1 MRLDLPHILIVD
13 DDKRILQLINDYL
26 IKNNFRISTADNA
39 IKAREK
45 IENIEF
51 DLIILDIMMPGESGL
66 KLTDTLKKN
75 NFKTPIL
82 LLSALG
88 NPDDRIKGLEIGAND
103 YLTKPFE
110 PKELLLR
117 IKNLIHKN
125 KYNKQKKEIVKFG
138 PYTFNLKKEILK
150 KNRKIFILNSS
161 ETKLLYIL
169 AKSDGK
175 PIIRYNLSKILN
187 IPNTSRALDV
197 QITRLRNKIENNKK
211 FPTYIQTVRGRG
223 YVLKVE

>member
-1 MRLDLPHILIVD
+1 MKLDLPHILIVD

-26 IKNNFRISTADNA
+26 SKNNFRISTANNSL
-39 IKAREK
+39 IAREK

-51 DLIILDIMMPGESGL
+51 DLIVLDIMMPGESGL
-66 KLTDTLKKN
+66 KLTDSLKKN

-117 IKNLIHKN
+117 IKNLIDKN
-125 KYNKQKKEIVKFG
+125 KHNKQKTKIVKFG
-138 PYTFNLKKEILK
+138 PYTFNLKNEILK
-150 KNRKIFILNSS
+150 KNGKIFILSSS

-169 AKSDGK
+169 AKNDGK
-175 PIIRYNLSKILN
+175 PIFRNNLSKILN
-187 IPNTSRALDV
+187 IANTSRALDV

-211 FPTYIQTVRGRG
+211 FPTYIQTVRGQG

>member
-1 MRLDLPHILIVD
+1 MKLDLPHILIVD

-26 IKNNFRISTADNA
+26 SKNNFRISTANNSL
-39 IKAREK
+39 IAREK

-51 DLIILDIMMPGESGL
+51 DLIVLDIMMPGESGL

-88 NPDDRIKGLEIGAND
+88 SADDRIKGLEIGAND
-103 YLTKPFE
+103 YLSKPFE

-117 IKNLIHKN
+117 MKNLIKKN
-125 KYNKQKKEIVKFG
+125 KYNKQKTKIVKFG

-150 KNRKIFILNSS
+150 KNGKIFILTSS
-161 ETKLLYIL
+161 EAKLLYIL
-169 AKSDGK
+169 AKNDGK

-223 YVLKVE
+223 YVLKIE

>member
-1 MRLDLPHILIVD
+1 MKLDLPHILIVD

-26 IKNNFRISTADNA
+26 SKNNFRISTANNSL
-39 IKAREK
+39 IAREK

-51 DLIILDIMMPGESGL
+51 DLIVLDIMMPGESGL
-66 KLTDTLKKN
+66 KLTDSLKKN

-117 IKNLIHKN
+117 IKNLIDKN
-125 KYNKQKKEIVKFG
+125 KHNKQKTKIVKFG
-138 PYTFNLKKEILK
+138 PYTFNLKNEILK
-150 KNRKIFILNSS
+150 KNGKIFILSSS
-161 ETKLLYIL
+161 EAKLLYIL
-169 AKSDGK
+169 AKNDGK
-175 PIIRYNLSKILN
+175 PIFRNNLSKILN
-187 IPNTSRALDV
+187 IANTSRALDV

>member
-26 IKNNFRISTADNA
+26 SKNNFRITTANNSL
-39 IKAREK
+39 IAREK

-51 DLIILDIMMPGESGL
+51 DLIVLDIMMPGESGL
-66 KLTDTLKKN
+66 KLTDSLKKN

-88 NPDDRIKGLEIGAND
+88 NADDRIKGLEIGAND
-103 YLTKPFE
+103 YLAKPFE

-117 IKNLIHKN
+117 MKNLIKKN
-125 KYNKQKKEIVKFG
+125 KYNKQKTKIVKFG

-150 KNRKIFILNSS
+150 KDGKIFILTSS
-161 ETKLLYIL
+161 EAKLLYIL
-169 AKSDGK
+169 AKNDGK

-223 YVLKVE
+223 YVLKIE

>member
-1 MRLDLPHILIVD
+1 MKLDLPHILIVD

-26 IKNNFRISTADNA
+26 SKNNFRISTANNSL
-39 IKAREK
+39 IAREK

-51 DLIILDIMMPGESGL
+51 DLIVLDIMMPGESGL
-66 KLTDTLKKN
+66 KLTDSLKKN

-117 IKNLIHKN
+117 IKNLIDKN
-125 KYNKQKKEIVKFG
+125 KHNKQKTKIVKFG
-138 PYTFNLKKEILK
+138 PYTFNLKNEILK
-150 KNRKIFILNSS
+150 KNGKIFILSSS

-169 AKSDGK
+169 AKNDGK
-175 PIIRYNLSKILN
+175 PIFRNYLSKILN
-187 IPNTSRALDV
+187 IANTSRALDV

>member
-26 IKNNFRISTADNA
+26 IKNNFRISTAENA
-39 IKAREK
+39 LKAREK

-88 NPDDRIKGLEIGAND
+88 NADDRIKGLEIGAND
-103 YLTKPFE
+103 YLAKPFE

-117 IKNLIHKN
+117 MKNLIKKN
-125 KYNKQKKEIVKFG
+125 KYNKQKTKIVKFG

-150 KNRKIFILNSS
+150 KNGKIFILTSS
-161 ETKLLYIL
+161 EAKLLYIL
-169 AKSDGK
+169 AKNDGK

-223 YVLKVE
+223 YVLKIE

>member
-26 IKNNFRISTADNA
+26 IKNNFRISTANNA
-39 IKAREK
+39 LKAREK

-88 NPDDRIKGLEIGAND
+88 NADDRIKGLEIGAND
-103 YLTKPFE
+103 YLAKPFE

-117 IKNLIHKN
+117 MKNLIKKN
-125 KYNKQKKEIVKFG
+125 KYNKQKIKIVKFG
-138 PYTFNLKKEILK
+138 PYTFNLKKL
-150 KNRKIFILNSS
+150 
-161 ETKLLYIL
+161 
-169 AKSDGK
+169 
-175 PIIRYNLSKILN
+175 
-187 IPNTSRALDV
+187 V
-197 QITRLRNKIENNKK
+197 
-211 FPTYIQTVRGRG
+211 
-223 YVLKVE
+223 

>member
-1 MRLDLPHILIVD
+1 MKLDLPHILIVD

-26 IKNNFRISTADNA
+26 IKNNFRISTANNA
-39 IKAREK
+39 LKAREK

-66 KLTDTLKKN
+66 KLTDSLKKN

-88 NPDDRIKGLEIGAND
+88 NADDRIKGLEIGAND
-103 YLTKPFE
+103 YLAKPFE

-117 IKNLIHKN
+117 MKNLIKKN
-125 KYNKQKKEIVKFG
+125 KYNKQKTKIIKFG

-150 KNRKIFILNSS
+150 KNRKIFILTSS
-161 ETKLLYIL
+161 EAKLLYIL
-169 AKSDGK
+169 AKNDGK
-175 PIIRYNLSKILN
+175 PIIRYNLSKVLN

-223 YVLKVE
+223 YVLKIE

>member
-1 MRLDLPHILIVD
+1 MKLDLPHILIVD

-26 IKNNFRISTADNA
+26 SKNNFRISTANNSL
-39 IKAREK
+39 IAREK

-51 DLIILDIMMPGESGL
+51 DLIVLDIMMPGESGL
-66 KLTDTLKKN
+66 KLTDSLKKN

-125 KYNKQKKEIVKFG
+125 KYNKQKTKIVKFG
-138 PYTFNLKKEILK
+138 PYSFNLKNEILK
-150 KNRKIFILNSS
+150 KNGKIFILSSS

-169 AKSDGK
+169 AKNDGK
-175 PIIRYNLSKILN
+175 PIFRNNLSKILN
-187 IPNTSRALDV
+187 IANASRALDV

>member
-26 IKNNFRISTADNA
+26 IKNNFRISTANNA
-39 IKAREK
+39 LKAREK

-88 NPDDRIKGLEIGAND
+88 SADDRIKGLEIGAND
-103 YLTKPFE
+103 YLAKPFE

-117 IKNLIHKN
+117 MKNLIKKN
-125 KYNKQKKEIVKFG
+125 KYNKQKTKIVKFG

-150 KNRKIFILNSS
+150 KNGKIFILTSS
-161 ETKLLYIL
+161 EAKLLYIL
-169 AKSDGK
+169 AKNDDK

-187 IPNTSRALDV
+187 IPTTSRALDV

-223 YVLKVE
+223 YVLKIE

>member
-39 IKAREK
+39 LKAREK

-88 NPDDRIKGLEIGAND
+88 NADDRIKGLEIGAND
-103 YLTKPFE
+103 YLAKPFE

-117 IKNLIHKN
+117 MKNLIKKN
-125 KYNKQKKEIVKFG
+125 KYNKQKTKIVKFG

-150 KNRKIFILNSS
+150 KNGKIFILTSS
-161 ETKLLYIL
+161 EAKLLYIL
-169 AKSDGK
+169 AKDDGK

-223 YVLKVE
+223 YVLKIE